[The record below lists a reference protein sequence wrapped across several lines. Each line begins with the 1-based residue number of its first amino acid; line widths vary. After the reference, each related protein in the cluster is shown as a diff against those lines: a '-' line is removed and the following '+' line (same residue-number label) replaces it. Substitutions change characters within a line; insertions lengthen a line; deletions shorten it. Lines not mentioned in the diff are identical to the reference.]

1 MPSRRVDTPIG
12 ALGLVATEAGL
23 SRVRWSARGL
33 PDEPSAVLD
42 DAAAQLEAYFA
53 GELIAFDLPLDLD
66 GTEFQR
72 HCWLA
77 LATIPYGQ
85 TVSYGEQSRRIGL
98 GPDSARAVGAANGQ
112 NPLPIVLPCHRV
124 IGADGSLTGFGGGL
138 HIKRFLLE
146 HEGALLPLG
155 QA

>member
-1 MPSRRVDTPIG
+1 MAARAVSTPIG
-12 ALGLVATEAGL
+12 TLGLVATGDGL
-23 SRVRWSARGL
+23 SGVRWSANGL
-33 PDEPSAVLD
+33 RDEASPILDEAV
-42 DAAAQLEAYFA
+42 AQLEAYFA
-53 GELIAFDLPLDLD
+53 GALIDFDLPLDLA

-72 HCWLA
+72 SCWLA

-85 TVSYGEQSRRIGL
+85 TASYGEQARRLGL

-155 QA
+155 